1 MKGNIQLLCHRNF
14 RIFFNLILTAS
25 KFVYSLQIPVF
36 SMRKLFFIKHVFFL
50 FLVANVNSQTFQSVT
65 IDTILK
71 DKISIRAISV
81 ADGIIYFAGDK
92 SRLGYVLYPK
102 DARMINA
109 EIVSDTL
116 VYEYRSL
123 ATNGKDI
130 FALSIGN
137 PARLHKFSKN
147 LMDKT
152 LVYQES
158 HEKVFYDSMQFW
170 NENEGIAIGDPT
182 TDCLS
187 VIITRDGGNTWRKT
201 DCENLPLIV
210 NGEAA
215 FAASNT
221 NIVLKGNN
229 VWIVSGGKKSRVFH
243 SPNKGKTWQ
252 VYETPIV
259 QGEAMT
265 GIFTADFYD
274 ENIGFI
280 AGGNYEKPTQ
290 NFQNKAIT
298 TDGGKTWNLIGENK
312 GFGYA
317 SCVQFVPKSKGKGIV
332 SVGASGLY
340 YSADGGNSWKQF
352 STDATLYT
360 IRFLDE
366 DTAFAAGKDKI
377 IKIEFKK

>member
-1 MKGNIQLLCHRNF
+1 MKKSFCI
-14 RIFFNLILTAS
+14 
-25 KFVYSLQIPVF
+25 SLF
-36 SMRKLFFIKHVFFL
+36 FFL
-50 FLVANVNSQTFQSVT
+50 FILSKVNSQTFQSVT
-65 IDTILK
+65 IDTILN
-71 DKISIRAISV
+71 DKISIRAIT
-81 ADGIIYFAGDK
+81 IIEDKVYFSGDK
-92 SRLGYVLYPK
+92 SRIGYVQTPK
-102 DARMINA
+102 REG
-109 EIVSDTL
+109 EIDKTIVTDTL
-116 VYEYRSL
+116 QYEYRSL
-123 ATNGKDI
+123 ATNGKYF

-137 PARLHKFSKN
+137 PAKLYKFSKN

-152 LVYQES
+152 LVYQEKN
-158 HEKVFYDSMQFW
+158 ERVFYDSMQFW

-182 TDCLS
+182 ADCLS

-210 NGEAA
+210 DGEAA

-274 ENIGFI
+274 EKIGFI

-298 TDGGKTWNLIGENK
+298 TDGGKTWSLIGENM

-317 SCVQFVPKSKGKGIV
+317 SCVQFVPKSNGKGIV

-340 YSADGGNSWKQF
+340 YSADSGNSWKQF
-352 STDATLYT
+352 STDTTLYT

-366 DTAFAAGKDKI
+366 DTAFAAGKNKI

>member
-1 MKGNIQLLCHRNF
+1 MKNQQLLP
-14 RIFFNLILTAS
+14 IL
-25 KFVYSLQIPVF
+25 
-36 SMRKLFFIKHVFFL
+36 FFL
-50 FLVANVNSQTFQSVT
+50 FLGANAKAQTFQSVK
-65 IDTILK
+65 IDTILM

-81 ADGIIYFAGDK
+81 ADGKIYFAGDK
-92 SRLGYVLYPK
+92 SRVGYVLCPK
-102 DARMINA
+102 DESMINT

-137 PARLHKFSKN
+137 PARLHKLSKG
-147 LMDKT
+147 LLGKS
-152 LVYQES
+152 LVYEEK
-158 HEKVFYDSMQFW
+158 HEKVFYDSMKFW
-170 NENEGIAIGDPT
+170 NEKEGIAIGDPT
-182 TDCLS
+182 EDCLS
-187 VIITRDGGNTWRKT
+187 IIITRDGGNTWRKVS
-201 DCENLPLIV
+201 CVNLPKMFD
-210 NGEAA
+210 GEAA

-229 VWIVSGGKKSRVFH
+229 AWIVSGGKKSRVFH
-243 SPNKGKTWQ
+243 SNDRGKSWQ

-298 TDGGKTWNLIGENK
+298 KDGGKTWNLIGENI

-332 SVGASGLY
+332 SVGASGLQ
-340 YSADGGNSWKQF
+340 YSADGGNTWKQF
-352 STDATLYT
+352 LTDPTLYT
-360 IRFLDE
+360 IRFLDK

-377 IKIEFKK
+377 IKIEFKE

>member
-1 MKGNIQLLCHRNF
+1 MKN
-14 RIFFNLILTAS
+14 
-25 KFVYSLQIPVF
+25 
-36 SMRKLFFIKHVFFL
+36 KLFLPTVFFL
-50 FLVANVNSQTFQSVT
+50 FFVANAQAQTFQSVQV
-65 IDTILK
+65 DTILK

-81 ADGIIYFAGDK
+81 ATDKVYFAADK
-92 SRLGYVLYPK
+92 SRVGYVLFPK
-102 DARMINA
+102 DASMINA

-123 ATNGKDI
+123 ATNGKDF

-137 PARLHKFSKN
+137 PARLYKFSKN
-147 LMDKT
+147 LADKT
-152 LVYQES
+152 LVYQEN
-158 HEKVFYDSMQFW
+158 HEKAFYDSIQFW
-170 NENEGIAIGDPT
+170 NEKEGIAIGDPT
-182 TDCLS
+182 GDCLS
-187 VIITRDGGNTWRKT
+187 VIITHDGGNTWIKI
-201 DCENLPLIV
+201 DCAHLPKV
-210 NGEAA
+210 QEGEAA

-221 NIVLKGNN
+221 NIVLKGSK

-243 SPNKGKTWQ
+243 SNDKGKSWQ
-252 VYETPIV
+252 VFETPIV

-274 ENIGFI
+274 ENIGFV

-290 NFQNKAIT
+290 NFQNKAVT
-298 TDGGKTWNLIGENK
+298 TDGGKTWNVIGENT

-332 SVGASGLY
+332 SVGASGLQ
-340 YSADGGNSWKQF
+340 YSADGGYTWKQF
-352 STDATLYT
+352 LPDPTLYT

>member
-1 MKGNIQLLCHRNF
+1 MNN
-14 RIFFNLILTAS
+14 
-25 KFVYSLQIPVF
+25 
-36 SMRKLFFIKHVFFL
+36 KLFLQTVFFL
-50 FLVANVNSQTFQSVT
+50 LFVANAQAQTFQAVE

-81 ADGIIYFAGDK
+81 TADKIYFASDK
-92 SRLGYVLYPK
+92 SRVGYVLFPK
-102 DARMINA
+102 DTSMINA

-123 ATNGKDI
+123 ATNGKDF

-137 PARLHKFSKN
+137 PARLYKFSKN
-147 LMDKT
+147 LADKT
-152 LVYQES
+152 LVYQEN
-158 HEKVFYDSMQFW
+158 HEKAFYDSMQFW
-170 NENEGIAIGDPT
+170 NEMEGIAIGDPT
-182 TDCLS
+182 ADCLS
-187 VIITRDGGNTWRKT
+187 IIITHDGGNTWTKMNC
-201 DCENLPLIV
+201 DALPKV
-210 NGEAA
+210 QEGEAA

-221 NIVLKGNN
+221 NIVLKGNK
-229 VWIVSGGKKSRVFH
+229 VWIVSGGKKARVFH
-243 SPNKGKTWQ
+243 SNDKGKSWQ

-259 QGEAMT
+259 QGETMT

-274 ENIGFI
+274 ENNGFI

-290 NFQNKAIT
+290 NFQNKAVT
-298 TDGGKTWNLIGENK
+298 TDGGKTWNLIGENT

-317 SCVQFVPKSKGKGIV
+317 SCVQFVPKSNGKGIV
-332 SVGASGLY
+332 SVGASGLQ
-340 YSADGGNSWKQF
+340 YSADGGYTWKQF
-352 STDATLYT
+352 LPDPTLYT

>member
-1 MKGNIQLLCHRNF
+1 MK
-14 RIFFNLILTAS
+14 NLFTTAL
-25 KFVYSLQIPVF
+25 VI
-36 SMRKLFFIKHVFFL
+36 FL
-50 FLVANVNSQTFQSVT
+50 FLVPKVNSQTFQSVA

-71 DKISIRAISV
+71 DKISIRAILV
-81 ADGIIYFAGDK
+81 EQGKIYFAGDK
-92 SRLGYVLYPK
+92 SRVGYVLFPK
-102 DARMINA
+102 EASMINA

-123 ATNGKDI
+123 ATNGNEI
-130 FALSIGN
+130 FALPIGN
-137 PARLHKFSKN
+137 PARLHKFSKG
-147 LMDKT
+147 LIEKS
-152 LVYQES
+152 LVYQEN

-170 NENEGIAIGDPT
+170 NEKEGIAIGDPT
-182 TDCLS
+182 DDCLS
-187 VIITRDGGNTWRKT
+187 IIITRDSGNTWHKLP
-201 DCENLPLIV
+201 CESLPKIV
-210 NGEAA
+210 EGEAA

-221 NIVLKGNN
+221 NIVLKGNHA
-229 VWIVSGGKKSRVFH
+229 WIVSGGKKARVFH
-243 SPNKGKTWQ
+243 SSDKGKTWQ

-265 GIFTADFYD
+265 GIFTADFYG

-298 TDGGKTWNLIGENK
+298 TDGGKTWKLIGENT

-317 SCVQFVPKSKGKGIV
+317 SCVQFVPKSNGKGIV
-332 SVGASGLY
+332 SVGASGLQ
-340 YSADGGNSWKQF
+340 YSADGGNTWKQF
-352 STDATLYT
+352 LTDPSLYT

-366 DTAFAAGKDKI
+366 DTAFAAGKNKI